1 VRVLGTVE
9 LMSGI
14 VEDARDLVGAH
25 VEALRD
31 DMSDRLATLGAT
43 LASMLIA
50 IGVFVVTA
58 VLLCLAVA
66 ASLVAIGTPWWV
78 ALWSVTL
85 AAGAIGVGFVMR
97 ARAKARAVYGR
108 LKDGFRPDKENLLQ
122 VNRGGASGGGAP
134 HAPLPRDF

>member
-1 VRVLGTVE
+1 MRVLGTVE

-14 VEDARDLVGAH
+14 LEDARDLVGAH

-31 DMSDRLATLGAT
+31 DMSDRLAKLGAT
-43 LASMLIA
+43 FASMLIA

-58 VLLCLAVA
+58 ILLCLAVA
-66 ASLVAIGTPWWV
+66 ASLVAIGTPWWL

-97 ARAKARAVYGR
+97 ARAKARAVEHSVVAATAIEQS
-108 LKDGFRPDKENLLQ
+108 P
-122 VNRGGASGGGAP
+122 A
-134 HAPLPRDF
+134 

>member
-1 VRVLGTVE
+1 MHALGTVE

-31 DMSDRLATLGAT
+31 EMSDRLAALGAT
-43 LASMLIA
+43 LAWTLIA

-58 VLLCLAVA
+58 ILLCLAVA
-66 ASLVAIGTPWWV
+66 ASLVAIGTPWWL

-85 AAGAIGVGFVMR
+85 AAGAIGIGFVVR
-97 ARAKARAVYGR
+97 ARRPRAVEQGVAATVR
-108 LKDGFRPDKENLLQ
+108 TPGDAAKVAIQQPP
-122 VNRGGASGGGAP
+122 A
-134 HAPLPRDF
+134 